1 MVRGDLVKLFLKT
14 WA

>member
-14 WA
+14 RA